1 MIKFRPRNFL
11 HNQET
16 TWLVLDLAMLGLL
29 VINLAWLIL
38 DWLYAST
45 WFPPLVSRLLPV
57 IGDYYAAH
65 IDPVFWLIDL
75 AFVAVFLSEFVLRW
89 AIAVRRKIYDRWYHY
104 PFLHW
109 YEVLGCLPLAGFR
122 ALRFLRILSMVYR
135 LQKLGVIDLADTAP
149 ARLVARYY
157 AILVEEVADR
167 VVVNVLD
174 GVQAE
179 LRADQPVVRR
189 IVNDVVLKRR
199 GDLVEALGRRLELL
213 VDEAY
218 GDHRADVSVY
228 VDNLITKAVEES
240 QDVKRLQLIPVFGA
254 YGTRL
259 LERTI
264 AQIVFAVID
273 GAAADLQSERN
284 RAFVEDLL
292 SSTLDQLLQHD
303 EQFDEVTNQMLIDA
317 IDLIKSQVQVQR
329 WRQEH
334 PADEGSPPA
343 TPAPVTPVAPD
354 PR

>member
-29 VINLAWLIL
+29 VVNLAWLIV
-38 DWLYAST
+38 DWLYASD

-57 IGDYYAAH
+57 IGDYYAQH
-65 IDPVFWLIDL
+65 IDPIFWLIDL
-75 AFVAVFLSEFVLRW
+75 GFVTVFLGEFLLRW
-89 AIAVRRKIYDRWYHY
+89 IVAVRRKIYDSWYHY

-122 ALRFLRILSMVYR
+122 ALRFLRIFSMVYR

-149 ARLVARYY
+149 ARLLGRYY
-157 AILVEEVADR
+157 GILVEEVADR
-167 VVVNVLD
+167 VVVNVLE

-179 LRADQPVVRR
+179 LRADQPVLRR
-189 IVNDVVLKRR
+189 IVNDVVMRR
-199 GDLVEALGRRLELL
+199 RVPLVEALGRRLELL

-218 GDHRADVSVY
+218 GDYREEVSEY
-228 VDNLITKAVEES
+228 VDTLITKAVDES
-240 QDVKRLQLIPVFGA
+240 EDVKRLQRIPVFGT

-273 GAAADLQSERN
+273 GAATDLQSERN

-292 SSTLDQLLQHD
+292 SSSLDQLLQDD
-303 EQFDEVTNQMLIDA
+303 EQFDEVTNQMLIDVLEVVKA
-317 IDLIKSQVQVQR
+317 QVRVQR
-329 WRQEH
+329 WRQGLGA
-334 PADEGSPPA
+334 PAAAQAADA
-343 TPAPVTPVAPD
+343 
-354 PR
+354 